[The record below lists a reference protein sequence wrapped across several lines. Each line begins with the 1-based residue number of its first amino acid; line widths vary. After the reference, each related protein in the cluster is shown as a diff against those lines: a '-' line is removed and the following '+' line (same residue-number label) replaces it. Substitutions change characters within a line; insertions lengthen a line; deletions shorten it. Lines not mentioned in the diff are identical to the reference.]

1 MAEFDI
7 FNLSVS
13 DVETHETKSANSTN
27 EIYKPSADDGKDGTY
42 KALIR
47 FVPNPTN
54 PRNSLVKKYVHWLTD
69 ANGDGRLID
78 SPSTVGD
85 KCPIADAFFKLR
97 KSDSAVDRKMS
108 DKLKRREQYYS
119 LIKVVKDPQNPEL
132 EGTYKVF
139 KFGYKIKE
147 KIEEETKPAFGE
159 PTQIYDL
166 FEGKNFEL
174 IITRQGEYNNYDKS
188 KFSATRSAIGAGTD
202 WQNQIYRTAMITDH
216 NLSVS
221 GGMGKSRVYG
231 SLNYF
236 EQEGI
241 VKNTGIKK
249 YIGRINLDTEISE
262 KISDMFDLS
271 PAAIEKRLKLRN
283 PIYLE
288 TAAYGHMGRKNKIVN
303 KTFEQPNGNKISL
316 DVELFT
322 WEKLD
327 LVEKIKAE
335 FNLN

>member
-1 MAEFDI
+1 MADFDI

-13 DVETHETKSANSTN
+13 DVETHETKSSSSTN

-147 KIEEETKPAFGE
+147 KIDAELKPDFGE
-159 PTQIYDL
+159 PTQVFDL

-188 KFSATRSAIGAGTD
+188 KFSASQSAIIMGDAPAERTKETMTSIKEELENAPSLKGYDYQAWDEDTRSFVNDVLRMYLNPGDSIAEVTTTTTKK
-202 WQNQIYRTAMITDH
+202 TAKAT
-216 NLSVS
+216 NTSTQTAVAEAPVTTESTSSVS
-221 GGMGKSRVYG
+221 SEDDLD
-231 SLNYF
+231 SFLND
-236 EQEGI
+236 
-241 VKNTGIKK
+241 
-249 YIGRINLDTEISE
+249 LDI
-262 KISDMFDLS
+262 
-271 PAAIEKRLKLRN
+271 
-283 PIYLE
+283 
-288 TAAYGHMGRKNKIVN
+288 
-303 KTFEQPNGNKISL
+303 
-316 DVELFT
+316 
-322 WEKLD
+322 
-327 LVEKIKAE
+327 
-335 FNLN
+335 

>member
-119 LIKVVKDPQNPEL
+119 LIKIVKDPQNPEL
-132 EGTYKVF
+132 DGTYKVF

-147 KIEEETKPAFGE
+147 EIEEETKPAFGE

-188 KFSATRSAIGAGTD
+188 KFSSTRSAIAVDGKPAE
-202 WQNQIYRTAMITDH
+202 RSKEAMTVIKTELDAAPSLDPYGYKKWDAEALDFV
-216 NLSVS
+216 NSILRQYLNPGSSMDSV
-221 GGMGKSRVYG
+221 
-231 SLNYF
+231 
-236 EQEGI
+236 
-241 VKNTGIKK
+241 
-249 YIGRINLDTEISE
+249 ISTP
-262 KISDMFDLS
+262 K
-271 PAAIEKRLKLRN
+271 PAAKKAAVKEAVTGNDTDFEFPDTMTSN
-283 PIYLE
+283 PSAAE
-288 TAAYGHMGRKNKIVN
+288 TKSSTASAD
-303 KTFEQPNGNKISL
+303 SDDL
-316 DVELFT
+316 DSF
-322 WEKLD
+322 LD
-327 LVEKIKAE
+327 EIGI
-335 FNLN
+335 